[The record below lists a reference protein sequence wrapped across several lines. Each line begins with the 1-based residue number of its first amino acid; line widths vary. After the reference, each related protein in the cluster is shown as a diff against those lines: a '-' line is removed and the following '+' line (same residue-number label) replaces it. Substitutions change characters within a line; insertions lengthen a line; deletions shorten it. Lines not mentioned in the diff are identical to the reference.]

1 MHAWQGAEEIGKFF
15 DIVCV
20 AGGLLQGIK
29 EAAFGIIVH
38 LRK

>member
-1 MHAWQGAEEIGKFF
+1 MYAWQGAEESGQFF
-15 DIVCV
+15 DIACV
-20 AGGLLQGIK
+20 AGGLLQGMK